1 MSTTLRVAPPEH
13 YRWIAAR
20 ARLNIGNGFMA
31 YEVVKNG
38 TVPERIVGMVGFDGW
53 TASSVSM
60 HIAIDDP
67 MVLRRLIKPSFGVA
81 FYEFG
86 KEVVTV
92 TVLSTN
98 TRSLKLVKG
107 LGFREVYRGKDW
119 VDHGVDLVIHEMRR
133 HECRWL
139 KEKN

>member
-1 MSTTLRVAPPEH
+1 
-13 YRWIAAR
+13 
-20 ARLNIGNGFMA
+20 MA

-38 TVPERIVGMVGFDGW
+38 TIPEKIVGMVGFDGW

-133 HECRWL
+133 GECRWL